1 MGNGFLPVCLA
12 LLISST
18 TQTASSA
25 SPAGRSRRWRKQRLS
40 RSSFPTRL
48 ICSGY
53 APMSLSV
60 LYLTNVSWLTSI
72 ASYSPPSAPA
82 KPSSWTRSSEVK
94 EMAKHE
100 SIFDWTIGEIEE
112 VCRKSK
118 SCRNCE
124 AREVCESIQV
134 FAPPPG
140 KWKLGKPRFTEE
152 EIDTCRLLQKL
163 YPGSIGIARGN
174 NRRDFVVYGEGDRVL
189 AFITSTAFGNL
200 KIWENARFSDVL
212 GNSL

>member
-1 MGNGFLPVCLA
+1 MACLGAIEQLGWPLDRIIHAEVWATDDIPADLPPMV
-12 LLISST
+12 
-18 TQTASSA
+18 
-25 SPAGRSRRWRKQRLS
+25 
-40 RSSFPTRL
+40 SFKNHADKIIRERFG
-48 ICSGY
+48 I
-53 APMSLSV
+53 
-60 LYLTNVSWLTSI
+60 
-72 ASYSPPSAPA
+72 
-82 KPSSWTRSSEVK
+82 EV
-94 EMAKHE
+94 EQMAKHE